1 MRRQADRGPAL
12 RRLQGA
18 RRLATWE
25 NAALNGAVAV
35 AVAEGPEAALLILG
49 KLDLD
54 SYHPFHP
61 TRADLLRRLC
71 REPEA
76 VAAYAQ
82 AVDLAP
88 TDAEREF
95 LGRGRSVAQ

>member
-18 RRLATWE
+18 RRLASWKT
-25 NAALNGAVAV
+25 AALNR
-35 AVAEGPEAALLILG
+35 AVAEVEGPGAALLIVE

-54 SYHPFHP
+54 SYHPFHA
-61 TRADLLRRLC
+61 TRADLLRRLG
-71 REPEA
+71 REAEA
-76 VAAYAQ
+76 VAAYAR
-82 AVDLAP
+82 AVELAP